1 MSAREES
8 APELNMTLE
17 DLMPWVKREDIPLV
31 FDVKYLAHI
40 LRVSESTA
48 YSYIHIPG
56 FPAFTL
62 RGSKGYRIHGPRFI
76 AWLDEQAAKGS
87 A

>member
-1 MSAREES
+1 MSIEVQS
-8 APELNMTLE
+8 NMALE
-17 DLMPWVKREDIPLV
+17 DLVPWLKREDIPLV
-31 FDVKYLAHI
+31 FDVKYLARI

-62 RGSKGYRIHGPRFI
+62 AGSKGYRIHGPRFI
-76 AWLDEQAAKGS
+76 AWLDERATQVMGKHP
-87 A
+87 